1 MALEDAGGRRRTP
14 ADGMVVSRTV
24 TPAAADGSPPS
35 APVLPGLP
43 NGPATDGAEVR
54 VLLYS
59 HDGFGLGHLQRN
71 FNIARHLAAAI
82 PGASALLVA
91 GSPHGFDCRLPP
103 GVDWIKIPSVIR
115 RGSGRWEP
123 RTLGVSRERVREL
136 RAGAIRSAVETF
148 RPHLVVV
155 DHLPTGVWGELIPTL
170 EFCQGL
176 AAPPR
181 IVLGLRDILDRPET
195 TRRQWM
201 RQGAYEALEKYYDRV
216 LIYGD
221 REVFATAEVYG
232 LSECM
237 AGKVAYCGYVGP
249 SVPRRAARR
258 VRREL
263 ALRPHEK
270 LVVVCGG
277 GGADAY
283 GLMTAAAEALARLA
297 AERSLRAILLTGPL
311 MGERRRQALRRRIA
325 GLPIEVWWQVEDQPA
340 LLGAADLV
348 VSMAGYNTMTEALMQ
363 RRRLVVAPRAGPSA
377 EQTLRAAAFAR
388 RGLITML
395 PPTELSAARLAGLIE
410 RHLTLPLPPAA
421 GRPRMDGLREVVREL
436 RSLLPGAAAPGRG
449 ASAGRPSGHD
459 QGAKPNSA

>member
-1 MALEDAGGRRRTP
+1 
-14 ADGMVVSRTV
+14 V
-24 TPAAADGSPPS
+24 TPAAADGFPPP
-35 APVLPGLP
+35 APGL
-43 NGPATDGAEVR
+43 DGAEAR

-71 FNIARHLAAAI
+71 FNIARHLAAVI
-82 PGASALLVA
+82 PGANALLVA

-136 RAGAIRSAVETF
+136 RAGAIRNAVETF
-148 RPHLVVV
+148 RPHLLVV
-155 DHLPTGVWGELIPTL
+155 DHLPTGVWGELLPTL
-170 EFCQGL
+170 ELCKAL
-176 AAPPR
+176 AERPR

-201 RQGAYEALEKYYDRV
+201 REGAYDALEKYYDRV

-232 LSECM
+232 LAEQM

-263 ALRPHEK
+263 ALRAHED

-277 GGADAY
+277 GGGDAY
-283 GLMTAAAEALARLA
+283 ALMAVAAEALARLA
-297 AERSLRAILLTGPL
+297 AHRSLRAILLTGPL
-311 MGERRRQALRRRIA
+311 MSERRRQALRRRIA

-348 VSMAGYNTMTEALMQ
+348 VSMAGYNTMTEALLQ

-388 RGLITML
+388 RGLIAML
-395 PPTELSAARLAGLIE
+395 PPAELSSARLAALIE
-410 RHLTLPLPPAA
+410 HHLTGPPPAA
-421 GRPRMDGLREVVREL
+421 MARPRMDGLQEVVREL
-436 RSLLPGAAAPGRG
+436 RALLPAAAAPGRG
-449 ASAGRPSGHD
+449 ARAERSAAAD
-459 QGAKPNSA
+459 QGAKPSSA